1 MELLHGYLVEPDLDG
16 LDAVRQR
23 ILIGWLESRERI
35 FKTNWRY
42 VTDGLGKSI
51 INGAINAQGDEDR
64 RIFTSLFN
72 QLVLGDEGSTP
83 RDKILDPFI
92 YRIRKFCPPRTPP
105 HSPTEY
111 VAGTHVAGPEGEVRK
126 RSVWVRLDV
135 IHYIAKCP
143 CVPDLDYV
151 RANFANIGLMRAL

>member
-64 RIFTSLFN
+64 KIFTSLFN

-83 RDKILDPFI
+83 RDKILDPLSSIESGNFVLRELL
-92 YRIRKFCPPRTPP
+92 RILLQSMWQG
-105 HSPTEY
+105 H
-111 VAGTHVAGPEGEVRK
+111 
-126 RSVWVRLDV
+126 
-135 IHYIAKCP
+135 
-143 CVPDLDYV
+143 
-151 RANFANIGLMRAL
+151 M